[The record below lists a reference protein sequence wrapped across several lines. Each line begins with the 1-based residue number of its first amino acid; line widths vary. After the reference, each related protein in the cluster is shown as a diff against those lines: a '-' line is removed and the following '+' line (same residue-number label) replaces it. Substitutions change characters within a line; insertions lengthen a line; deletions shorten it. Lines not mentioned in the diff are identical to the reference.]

1 MISNSLSPYTN
12 EGSSGEYV
20 VKAIASPI
28 LIEIKISPINSKV
41 RFFKK
46 FVKLFKKL
54 VFITNRLRT
63 FYHFYESEKNFNM
76 TKQRICIV
84 GDGLSGLM
92 TALTL
97 NKLKGLEVHLISRK
111 NELSKD
117 RRTTAI
123 SASNY
128 EFFNEVVDKLDK
140 NLFWPSKKI
149 NLFYETKEQKINF
162 LNFNEDTK
170 NLMYVFENNKIK
182 EILIKE
188 IKKKKIKTL
197 QKNINKL
204 KDIDEY
210 DMKILC
216 LGRSSK
222 IYQSIVEKRSLN
234 KDYKE
239 IAITGYVKHNLKN
252 LNTAQYFLKD
262 GPLAILPFSKNNFS
276 FVWSVDKEFKKKDIN
291 SVVKSK
297 ICEVLKTKKI
307 RISNQQSYPLTLN
320 LKRTYYKNDI
330 LILGEGLHTVHP
342 VAGQGFNLVL
352 RDIYKLQ
359 EILKYYIKLGMSLK
373 STAALEDFTSKRKS
387 ENIITGIGIDLTH
400 SFFKQNKLLDP
411 FKETILK
418 NISKNNT
425 LKKISKFISNQGLS
439 I

>member
-1 MISNSLSPYTN
+1 M
-12 EGSSGEYV
+12 
-20 VKAIASPI
+20 K
-28 LIEIKISPINSKV
+28 
-41 RFFKK
+41 
-46 FVKLFKKL
+46 
-54 VFITNRLRT
+54 
-63 FYHFYESEKNFNM
+63 
-76 TKQRICIV
+76 KQRICIV

-92 TALTL
+92 AALAL
-97 NKLKGLEVHLISRK
+97 NNLAGLEVHLISRK
-111 NELSKD
+111 NKHSKD
-117 RRTTAI
+117 KRTTAI

-128 EFFNEVVDKLDK
+128 KFFSKVIDKLDK
-140 NLFWPSKKI
+140 KSFWPSKKI
-149 NLFYETKEQKINF
+149 DLFYETKNKKMNF
-162 LNFNEDTK
+162 LNFKEESK
-170 NLMYVFENNKIK
+170 NLMYIFENDKIK

-197 QKNINKL
+197 QKNINEL
-204 KDIDEY
+204 KDLNGY

-222 IYQSIVEKRSLN
+222 IYQSVVDKRSLN

-252 LNTAQYFLKD
+252 LNTAQYFLKE

-276 FVWSVDKEFKKKDIN
+276 FVWSVDKDFPKKDIYLA
-291 SVVKSK
+291 VKSK
-297 ICEVLKTKKI
+297 ICEVLNTNKI
-307 RISNQQSYPLTLN
+307 QISNQQTYPLMLN

-352 RDIYKLQ
+352 RDINKLQ
-359 EILKYYIKLGMSLK
+359 EILKYYTGLGMSLK
-373 STAALEDFTSKRKS
+373 STPALEDFTNSRKS

-400 SFFKQNKLLDP
+400 NFFKQNKLLDP

-425 LKKISKFISNQGLS
+425 FKKISKFISNQGLS
-439 I
+439 T

>member
-1 MISNSLSPYTN
+1 M
-12 EGSSGEYV
+12 
-20 VKAIASPI
+20 
-28 LIEIKISPINSKV
+28 
-41 RFFKK
+41 R
-46 FVKLFKKL
+46 
-54 VFITNRLRT
+54 
-63 FYHFYESEKNFNM
+63 
-76 TKQRICIV
+76 KQRICIV
-84 GDGLSGLM
+84 GDGLAGLV
-92 TALTL
+92 TALAL
-97 NKLKGLEVHLISRK
+97 NKLEGLEVHLISK
-111 NELSKD
+111 NNKHSKD

-128 EFFNEVVDKLDK
+128 EFFYNVIGKLDK
-140 NLFWPSKKI
+140 KLFWPSKMI
-149 NLFYETKEQKINF
+149 NLFYETKDKNMNF

-170 NLMYVFENNKIK
+170 NLMYVFENDKIK
-182 EILIKE
+182 EILTKE

-197 QKNINKL
+197 QKNINEL
-204 KDIDEY
+204 KDLDSY

-222 IYQSIVEKRSLN
+222 IYQKIVDKRSLN

-239 IAITGYVKHNLKN
+239 IAVTGYVKHNLKN

-276 FVWSVDKEFKKKDIN
+276 FVWSVDKEFPNKDIN

-307 RISNQQSYPLTLN
+307 QISNQQSYPLSLN

-330 LILGEGLHTVHP
+330 LILGEGLHSVHP

-352 RDIYKLQ
+352 RDINKLQ
-359 EILKYYIKLGMSLK
+359 EILKYYTKLGMSLK
-373 STAALEDFTSKRKS
+373 STPALEEFTYNRKS

-400 SFFKQNKLLDP
+400 NFFKQNKLLDP